1 MATPE
6 TYVLWSKK
14 DGYTD
19 LTPVPQ
25 DDAPNCLVPI
35 AYDEMC
41 PSLLLLLCRTLSC
54 LRPRN

>member
-1 MATPE
+1 MATLD
-6 TYVLWSKK
+6 TYVPWAKK

-19 LTPVPQ
+19 LVPVPQ

-41 PSLLLLLCRTLSC
+41 PSLALS
-54 LRPRN
+54 LSLSSSDLDS